1 MFSVVTNIPGLGYM
15 QAACCEENENALEET
30 LCPLPIKTCQG
41 CQTANVHSMLILTFS
56 PPISITKALKT

>member
-41 CQTANVHSMLILTFS
+41 CQTANVQLCTPCSFSHSLLLYQS
-56 PPISITKALKT
+56 QKL